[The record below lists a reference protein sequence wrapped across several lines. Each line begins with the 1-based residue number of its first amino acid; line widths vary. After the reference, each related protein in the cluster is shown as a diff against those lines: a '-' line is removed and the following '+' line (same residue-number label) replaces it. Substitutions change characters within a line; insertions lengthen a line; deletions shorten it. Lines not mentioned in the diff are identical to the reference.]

1 MTERPPRNV
10 RFVLTKFENMA
21 PGRCAALVELQGAA
35 NRYSGRAE
43 SGCDDAGGL
52 RAAAQA
58 TTGALQDLG
67 HAVELEDVE
76 MINALGEAAVVVR
89 VAAERDGES
98 RRLMGF
104 SVAGDDPMRAAA
116 LAVLSATNRFFE
128 IG

>member
-1 MTERPPRNV
+1 M
-10 RFVLTKFENMA
+10 
-21 PGRCAALVELQGAA
+21 
-35 NRYSGRAE
+35 
-43 SGCDDAGGL
+43 
-52 RAAAQA
+52 
-58 TTGALQDLG
+58 
-67 HAVELEDVE
+67 ELEEVE